1 MTTETIDDTTAV
13 APTAEPAFVSD
24 DEYLGPESRRALV
37 NRLARIEG
45 HVRALSR
52 MVEERACADEI
63 LLQVSA
69 VKGALGRF
77 GAILVEE
84 ELGACVATCM
94 TDDPADAEER
104 LDKLG
109 RVLTSLL
116 RRG

>member
-1 MTTETIDDTTAV
+1 MAV
-13 APTAEPAFVSD
+13 DVASEPTPLPARAGEPGSSAD
-24 DEYLGPESRRALV
+24 AYLDAESRRALT

-52 MVEERACADEI
+52 MVDERACADEI

-69 VKGALGRF
+69 VKGALSRF

-94 TDDPADAEER
+94 ADDPADAEER
-104 LDKLG
+104 VDRLG
-109 RVLTSLL
+109 RVLTSML